1 MELPVGVQLYQ
12 AAAFL
17 ALGAALG
24 IWYDFLAAL
33 RISSAMPTWL
43 TDSVFILGAAFA
55 LFTAGV
61 ATLEGRARLYM
72 LAFAALGGALWGFG
86 PSGAV
91 RKIFAAWWKNVAKGT
106 KACAKPFATAGKSAY
121 EGGKK
126 IFSNLEKRIKI
137 ITDQR
142 KRMHRHPT
150 ERKETA
156 DEVPKSG
163 IFYDARYI
171 GPDRLRVHDPGGHAA
186 EDRGSRRNGGGAS
199 RKSRAD
205 AGR

>member
-33 RISSAMPTWL
+33 RSSSAVPTWL
-43 TDSVFILGAAFA
+43 TDGIFVLGAAFA
-55 LFTAGV
+55 LFTAGM

-72 LAFAALGGALWGFG
+72 LAFTALGGALWGLG

-91 RKIFAAWWKNVAKGT
+91 RKIFAAGWKSVAKGAKTCT
-106 KACAKPFATAGKSAY
+106 KPVATAGKSAY

-126 IFSNLEKRIKI
+126 LFSIFQKRFTIME
-137 ITDQR
+137 DQR
-142 KRMHRHPT
+142 KAKRRHPAG
-150 ERKETA
+150 RKETA

-163 IFYDARYI
+163 VFYDARYI
-171 GPDRLRVHDPGGHAA
+171 GPDRLRVRDPGGHAA
-186 EDRGSRRNGGGAS
+186 EDRGRRRNGGRAS
-199 RKSRAD
+199 RKGHAD